1 MNVGRHTSNSR
12 GWTKGYPL
20 CSLALAV
27 VVLGWSTSAFAAKA
41 PPVLLVK
48 IDDACATAASQA
60 QFVKALKVRLPEKT
74 TYLTSA
80 DEQKNYWTLYWN
92 QSPGQS
98 CRVTLSN
105 AQSVMA
111 LPLIAN
117 AEPNQIRDV
126 LVRLVW
132 VISTTPKPAP
142 PQPKEENPK
151 PPEEVPKKPEKK
163 PEEAPKKEDKD
174 KAPIKDPDPPGDVIK
189 RPEPSKRT
197 TKKTSTGNAII
208 DDMAAVLGAF
218 RNSTPALFGDVQKD
232 TNAMATSL
240 FGVQTTVGFHTTL
253 ATKATIIQDESAWMG
268 GLHVG
273 MFLGRHFSLGVSY
286 HTLLDDVRYDN
297 DDYKV
302 IGDEQDGANT
312 VYGTRELSIN
322 AVAFDVEWVFFPQ
335 YQVQLALAVSGGLG
349 VASWEV
355 DYGRETDKDGNRL
368 KDRGDNH
375 LFAMIDVNATL
386 YYDVTN
392 WMQLGFGFGWRD
404 LNGFNFNQIGPG
416 TMSGPTGNMM
426 LRIGFF

>member
-1 MNVGRHTSNSR
+1 MNVGQRTSNSR

-27 VVLGWSTSAFAAKA
+27 VVLGWSTSAFAANA

-60 QFVKALKVRLPEKT
+60 QFVKALKVRLPEKS
-74 TYLTSA
+74 TYLSSP
-80 DEQKNYWTLYWN
+80 DEQKNYWTLYWK

-105 AQSVMA
+105 TQSVMA
-111 LPLIAN
+111 LPLVAN
-117 AEPNQIRDV
+117 AEPNQMRDV

-132 VISTTPKPAP
+132 VISTSSKPALLK
-142 PQPKEENPK
+142 PKEED
-151 PPEEVPKKPEKK
+151 PKKPEKTPEQPEKK
-163 PEEAPKKEDKD
+163 PEEAPKEE
-174 KAPIKDPDPPGDVIK
+174 KAKTPIKDPDPPGDVIK
-189 RPEPSKRT
+189 QPEPSKRT
-197 TKKTSTGNAII
+197 TQKTSTGNTIVN
-208 DDMAAVLGAF
+208 DMAAILGAF

-232 TNAMATSL
+232 SNAMATSL
-240 FGVQTTVGFHTTL
+240 LGVQTTVGLHTTL
-253 ATKATIIQDESAWMG
+253 STKATMVQDQSAWMG

-286 HTLLDDVRYDN
+286 HTLLNDVRYGYN
-297 DDYKV
+297 DYQIV
-302 IGDEQDGANT
+302 GDEFDGANT

-322 AVAFDVEWVFFPQ
+322 AVAFDAEWMFFPQ
-335 YQVQLALAVSGGLG
+335 YQVQLALGVSGGLG
-349 VASWEV
+349 VASWDV
-355 DYGRETDKDGNRL
+355 DYGRKTDKDGKRL
-368 KDRGDNH
+368 KGDGDNH

-404 LNGFNFNQIGPG
+404 LSGFNFNQIGPG